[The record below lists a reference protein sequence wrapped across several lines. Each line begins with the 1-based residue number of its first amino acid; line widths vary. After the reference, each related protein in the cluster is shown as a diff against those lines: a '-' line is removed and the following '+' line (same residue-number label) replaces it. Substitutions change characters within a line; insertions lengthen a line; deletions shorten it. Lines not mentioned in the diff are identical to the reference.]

1 LDICRGTGGFLVTP
15 LLSAAGWTA
24 AATERTD
31 HTVANDLM
39 TAIWSHGQRD
49 GDTPGL
55 GQFYRPDELKYHA
68 ANRGTLTVNFHGL
81 QRAIPPHCLLACT
94 ANVPR
99 ILHREAEKRTDFL
112 LCVSF

>member
-15 LLSAAGWTA
+15 LLAAA

-81 QRAIPPHCLLACT
+81 QRAIPAHCLLACT